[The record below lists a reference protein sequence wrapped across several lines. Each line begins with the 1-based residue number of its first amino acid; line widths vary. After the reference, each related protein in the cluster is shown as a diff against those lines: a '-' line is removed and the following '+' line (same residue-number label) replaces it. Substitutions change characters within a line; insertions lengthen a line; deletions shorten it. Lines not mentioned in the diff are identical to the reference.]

1 MGSGQSVTDAATVV
15 GAAAGVGSL
24 AVALFYPVIAV
35 QMRNRKY
42 KEGSKIIRWSNNF
55 IIMKGSTKIF
65 DLP

>member
-24 AVALFYPVIAV
+24 ALALFYPVIAV

-42 KEGSKIIRWSNNF
+42 KVGNKIIY
-55 IIMKGSTKIF
+55 GS
-65 DLP
+65 LS